1 MVTTSIGGGDGGGI
15 DDLVSS
21 GRVGKRGRGY
31 YNPST
36 GKTVKKAALDRY
48 GRMYGKQAGRT
59 KMLKGLGKKI
69 PFLGAALMGLDFMGE
84 MGTGKGIGEAAL
96 GTLDQ
101 NKFALGGAGI
111 GAGLGL
117 LGGPLAPLSIP
128 AGAAI
133 GYGVGSIADMFTPRA
148 FTKDVPVEDF
158 VIKPLKKD
166 TIVAAGGTN
175 LGRTDEM
182 VSLLQQLV
190 GTVKAGNKIDIN
202 SKSLVTYQNMGGVV
216 STAIA

>member
-1 MVTTSIGGGDGGGI
+1 MANEYANPA
-15 DDLVSS
+15 S
-21 GRVGKRGRGY
+21 GV
-31 YNPST
+31 
-36 GKTVKKAALDRY
+36 
-48 GRMYGKQAGRT
+48 
-59 KMLKGLGKKI
+59 I
-69 PFLGAALMGLDFMGE
+69 P
-84 MGTGKGIGEAAL
+84 T
-96 GTLDQ
+96 
-101 NKFALGGAGI
+101 
-111 GAGLGL
+111 
-117 LGGPLAPLSIP
+117 
-128 AGAAI
+128 
-133 GYGVGSIADMFTPRA
+133 
-148 FTKDVPVEDF
+148 EDF